1 MALGAT
7 KNVVTDFD
15 DEYVN
20 TLLNV
25 KVEIEYKAEL
35 ELDRTLYLCPYG
47 QDKSTVVTQASHG
60 VAAVSEKCGRAGARQ
75 EPEAL
80 TKAYVDRA
88 RLMVSRD
95 KNRPSVVIWSLGNE
109 AFQGRNFQAMYDCV
123 KAYDDTWPVHYE
135 EDVDARIV
143 GVVSTM
149 YPPLHKMKSGG
160 TVCPS
165 DDVKSPSTVSIE
177 PLSST
182 LLWIQS
188 VGTASSCPWWTFDLV
203 RGWLVSLTKPGNDEK
218 GETTSVQI
226 LHMGPALSIYPDQT
240 DNDLTVGEN

>member
-135 EDVDARIV
+135 EDVDARI
-143 GVVSTM
+143 
-149 YPPLHKMKSGG
+149 
-160 TVCPS
+160 
-165 DDVKSPSTVSIE
+165 
-177 PLSST
+177 
-182 LLWIQS
+182 S